1 MATARNYSQR
11 TGFSDG
17 IESAEEIGLQR
28 QIQAIASGDK
38 NAFAGFYDATVG
50 QVYALALRVT
60 RRSAEAEEVVSE
72 VYLQVWRRADSYD
85 ASRGSPRGWLLTMCR
100 SRALD
105 HLRRRDRAE
114 SHPEPE
120 QIRPD
125 QFQHDEDPQNLM
137 LAVERDSAVHA
148 ALVELSP
155 LQRQLLAFAFFRGL
169 THQEI
174 ATQIEMPLGTVK
186 THIRKALR
194 TLQGELGTATRLG
207 LVTS

>member
-1 MATARNYSQR
+1 MATAQNYSQR
-11 TGFSDG
+11 TGFPDG
-17 IESAEEIGLQR
+17 ESTEEINLPR
-28 QIQAIASGDK
+28 QLQAIASGDK
-38 NAFAGFYDATVG
+38 NAFAGFYDETAG

-60 RRSAEAEEVVSE
+60 CRSAEAEEVVSE
-72 VYLQVWRRADSYD
+72 VYLQVWRQALSYD

-114 SHPEPE
+114 PHPEPE

-148 ALVELSP
+148 ALVRLSP

-186 THIRKALR
+186 THIRKALK